1 MKQYLIVETRD
12 PSDSRDHDWMVRLA
26 GDLKQAGAPATIFL
40 AENGVFAARNG
51 AAAEA
56 VQAALKAG
64 CTILADR
71 YALRERGIRDADIA
85 KGVKTAELDVVLDAL
100 EAGVSVMWR

>member
-26 GDLKQAGAPATIFL
+26 GGLKQAGAPATIL
-40 AENGVFAARNG
+40 LVENGVFAARNG

-56 VQAALKAG
+56 LQAALKNG
-64 CTILADR
+64 CTVLADR
-71 YALRERGIRDADIA
+71 YSLRERGIRDADLA
-85 KGVKTAELDVVLDAL
+85 KGVKTSELDVVLDAL
-100 EAGVSVMWR
+100 EAGASVMWR